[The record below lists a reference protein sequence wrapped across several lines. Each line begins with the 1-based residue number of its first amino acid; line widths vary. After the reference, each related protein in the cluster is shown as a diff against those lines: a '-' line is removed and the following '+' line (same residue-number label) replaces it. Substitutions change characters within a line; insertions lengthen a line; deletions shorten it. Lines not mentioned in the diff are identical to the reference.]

1 MNTLEAVKHNR
12 IRVLI
17 LQILSRQHPQP
28 IDAVLLRRVLD
39 DFGYPISEGS
49 LQSYLAYLSE
59 RGCVRLDEKKKFDIV
74 MVSATA
80 KALDVL
86 DGRIPEPGIELD

>member
-1 MNTLEAVKHNR
+1 MNIEAEKHNR

-17 LQILSRQHPQP
+17 LQILSRQYPKP

-39 DFGYPISEGS
+39 DFGYPISED
-49 LQSYLAYLSE
+49 LLRSYLAYLNE
-59 RGCVRLDEKKKFDIV
+59 RGCVRLDEKKAFDIV
-74 MVSATA
+74 MASATA

-86 DGRIPEPGIELD
+86 DGRIIEQGIELD